1 MKRKF
6 YKQTAILLLSS
17 VAFINSCRSADTD
30 NNIISGTSGT
40 SKLNINLVGTT
51 FSDSQNS
58 GKQASLNKSII
69 ANHKNNVQKFN
80 VLLTPSSVMTAEL
93 IDKTEF
99 VTVAGTNKNLMADVT
114 YPPNEKVPKGTA
126 FRVILFK
133 YDDKSYYTHHDYI
146 VGEEAK
152 PFTIKNG
159 AKYTVIAY
167 SYNTSTLPTITSGE
181 LSDLN
186 SALINYDNSNR
197 DFSHQISW
205 WDFDSNDSGNYT
217 LNIILRK
224 KVAQITTT
232 INAGSLGS
240 ISDIKNAL
248 ISPHYT
254 NGTVSLAN
262 GDIQNRT
269 NLSSGENVN
278 FIASPA
284 SPVQVSQPLFINADT
299 GGQNTGS
306 FSADVTI
313 GGATKKVSLPNIFS
327 ITPGRRYFLNVN
339 LTKKCGAYV
348 APGVWKDFMCHNL
361 GSDTN
366 ADPFTAS
373 SSIFGA
379 KYQWGRSAPAISQ
392 ATDISNTS
400 YITGWNSAPAPNTS
414 WSNAVK
420 TVNDPCPNGYRLP
433 TTTEWRGVLANNN
446 ITRTG
451 DWSGSGYGNA
461 IKVGDNLL
469 LPATGYRTP
478 GDGTLSP
485 RYDGYYWS
493 STFAGSVYGGVLY
506 FNQSI
511 QAVNDTDM
519 PRGIN
524 IRCIAQ

>member
-30 NNIISGTSGT
+30 NNIISEANGTST
-40 SKLNINLVGTT
+40 LNINLIGTA

-58 GKQASLNKSII
+58 ARQASLNKSLI

-93 IDKTEF
+93 IDKTAL
-99 VTVAGTNKNLMADVT
+99 VTVADSNKNLMADVT
-114 YPPNEKVPKGTA
+114 YPPNEKIPKGTA
-126 FRVILFK
+126 FRVILFN
-133 YDDKSYYTHHDYI
+133 DNDKSYYTHQDYI
-146 VGEEAK
+146 VGGETK
-152 PFTIKNG
+152 PFLVDNG
-159 AKYTVIAY
+159 KSYLLITY
-167 SYNTSTLPTITSGE
+167 SYGSSSLPEISQSE
-181 LSDLN
+181 LSGYN
-186 SALINYDNSNR
+186 TASISYDNNNR
-197 DFSHQISW
+197 DFMYEWSKYTL
-205 WDFDSNDSGNYT
+205 DNTSGNYT
-217 LNIILRK
+217 ITFLLRK

-313 GGATKKVSLPNIFS
+313 GGTSKKVNLTNAFS

-339 LTKKCGAYV
+339 LSKRCGAYI
-348 APGVWKDFMCHNL
+348 APGVWKDFICHNL
-361 GSDTN
+361 GADTS

-379 KYQWGRSAPAISQ
+379 KYQWGRSTPAISQ

-478 GDGTLSP
+478 GDGSLSP